1 MSARGNTEKS
11 SDREAEE
18 FEMLGGNLNRLY
30 KNTIEHAQ
38 KEQNNFP
45 LSLNEKERKCSRD
58 NLLCYLA
65 LREYDLSD
73 LQLRLAEHGLSSLG
87 TLEGQVLTSI
97 EHVLKH
103 FGIPAISTSSLCK
116 ITSKDASSLLS
127 KRSELMFGSSGNG
140 RRTHIMVTLDS
151 SDIHQHELIEL
162 LLENGMDIARINCAH
177 NTRRDWQL
185 LIEAIHRAEDRLVQR
200 GQRSGNKCM
209 LLMDL
214 AGPKIRTG
222 PMELKVRSLKISV
235 PKDVHGRPVRFV
247 EGFLDSEAK
256 QCELISVEEAPV
268 SFVVA
273 LSRSEGGVLGTLK
286 IGQKIT
292 FRDSRDERLRRI
304 TVLERITPTRLR
316 IGLEQT
322 ACLDEGIKL
331 ECQTDVSED
340 RCSFTVGPIKPQP
353 IDVKVVAGDTLRL
366 YRDNSKLGHSAGSD
380 DKPAGISC
388 TLPEVLNQVIVGHR
402 VFIDDGKIEAIVRTS
417 NIEYLE
423 LEIISP
429 KDTVAEIK
437 SNKGINFPDSVL
449 QMPALTA
456 EDIGNLDF
464 VVNHADMVG
473 LSFTHRP
480 EDIYDLYEALYKLGH
495 PEIGIVAKTETAD
508 SVHNLAK
515 ILIAGLQMPNFAIL
529 IARGDLA
536 VEVGFE
542 NLAFIQEDIL
552 CLCEA
557 AHIPVIL
564 ATQILE
570 SLTESGLRSRAEIT
584 DAIMGQRAECV
595 MLSNGIHILEAVKML
610 SLLLSIEERH
620 QIKKRHLFRDF
631 TAQYGVFGTKYG
643 NK

>member
-1 MSARGNTEKS
+1 MSARGNTKKS
-11 SDREAEE
+11 GDREAEE
-18 FEMLGGNLNRLY
+18 FEMLGDNLNRLY

-185 LIEAIHRAEDRLVQR
+185 LIEAIHHAEDRLVQR

-256 QCELISVEEAPV
+256 AM
-268 SFVVA
+268 
-273 LSRSEGGVLGTLK
+273 
-286 IGQKIT
+286 
-292 FRDSRDERLRRI
+292 
-304 TVLERITPTRLR
+304 
-316 IGLEQT
+316 
-322 ACLDEGIKL
+322 
-331 ECQTDVSED
+331 
-340 RCSFTVGPIKPQP
+340 
-353 IDVKVVAGDTLRL
+353 
-366 YRDNSKLGHSAGSD
+366 
-380 DKPAGISC
+380 
-388 TLPEVLNQVIVGHR
+388 
-402 VFIDDGKIEAIVRTS
+402 RT
-417 NIEYLE
+417 N
-423 LEIISP
+423 
-429 KDTVAEIK
+429 
-437 SNKGINFPDSVL
+437 
-449 QMPALTA
+449 
-456 EDIGNLDF
+456 
-464 VVNHADMVG
+464 
-473 LSFTHRP
+473 
-480 EDIYDLYEALYKLGH
+480 
-495 PEIGIVAKTETAD
+495 
-508 SVHNLAK
+508 
-515 ILIAGLQMPNFAIL
+515 
-529 IARGDLA
+529 
-536 VEVGFE
+536 
-542 NLAFIQEDIL
+542 
-552 CLCEA
+552 
-557 AHIPVIL
+557 
-564 ATQILE
+564 
-570 SLTESGLRSRAEIT
+570 
-584 DAIMGQRAECV
+584 
-595 MLSNGIHILEAVKML
+595 
-610 SLLLSIEERH
+610 
-620 QIKKRHLFRDF
+620 
-631 TAQYGVFGTKYG
+631 
-643 NK
+643 